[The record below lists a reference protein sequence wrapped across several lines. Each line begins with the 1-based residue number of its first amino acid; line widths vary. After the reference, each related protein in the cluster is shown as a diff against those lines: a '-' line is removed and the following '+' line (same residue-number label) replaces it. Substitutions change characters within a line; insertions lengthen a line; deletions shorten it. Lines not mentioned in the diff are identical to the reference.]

1 MPGSISARFDRA
13 CQRSALPDAVVAALL
28 GLTAEEIWDIR
39 NRGVIPP
46 GALPRVR
53 AFVGAGS

>member
-1 MPGSISARFDRA
+1 
-13 CQRSALPDAVVAALL
+13 V
-28 GLTAEEIWDIR
+28 WDIR

-53 AFVGAGS
+53 AFADAVELMSQDRADQISGEENQ